1 MKKRFGIT
9 IWKAILLIVGAVVL
23 FAAGYVLRGLQAP
36 QQGAGVQQ
44 VAKTI
49 WTCSMH
55 PQVRE
60 EKPGLCDFCA
70 MDLIPLDPDAGSG
83 QPRMITFSE
92 QAVKLMEIQT
102 QLVERKELS
111 HQVRLVGKI
120 ALDETQTKTI
130 TAWVPGRIDRLFV
143 DYTGI
148 AVRPG
153 DHMVEL
159 YSPDLIT
166 AQAEFLQSL
175 KSAEG
180 LDESSELVANSIRQT
195 LRAAREKLALL
206 GLTAQQIADIEK
218 AGTPL
223 DRLTIYAPMGGIVID
238 KKATEGTYVK
248 TGTPIYTIADLSKL
262 WVLLD
267 AYESDLPWIQYGQT
281 LQFSTPSLPGE
292 VFTGR
297 ISFISPVL
305 NDRTRSVKVRA
316 VVDNPDG
323 MLKPNMLVS
332 AFVDTPVSEQGP
344 AIATDLAGKW
354 ICPMHGEIVKDKTG
368 ICDICQMDLVAAET
382 LGLPSK
388 TDDTLPLAVPA
399 SAVLITGRALD
410 KAVVYVQIEG
420 ADMPSFLG
428 KEVSL
433 GPRAGDYY
441 IVKDGLMAGER
452 VVINGNFKIDSE
464 MQIQA
469 RPSMMTSSGEAETSI
484 TAKLGEQ
491 TLCPVMDNPI
501 NKDVFVEYRG
511 KKVYFCCSGCDDT
524 FLADPETYLPKLPQF
539 QQTLCP
545 VMDNPINKDVFI
557 EYEGKKVYFCCP
569 GCDDAFLKEP
579 EKYLNKLPQFDQAE
593 TKNEHTGHNH

>member
-1 MKKRFGIT
+1 MKKRYGKCVWT
-9 IWKAILLIVGAVVL
+9 IILLIIAAVVF
-23 FAAGYVLRGLQAP
+23 FAGGYMLRGLRAP
-36 QQGAGVQQ
+36 QQGAGAQQ
-44 VAKTI
+44 AAKTI

-70 MDLIPLDPDAGSG
+70 MDLIPLDPDAGG
-83 QPRMITFSE
+83 GEPRMITFSE
-92 QAVKLMEIQT
+92 QAIKLMEIQT
-102 QLVERKELS
+102 RLVERKALS

-148 AVRPG
+148 TVRAG
-153 DHMVEL
+153 DHMVEV

-166 AQAEFLQSL
+166 AQAEFLQSI

-180 LDESSELVANSIRQT
+180 LDGSSELVANSIRQT
-195 LRAAREKLALL
+195 VQAAREKLGLL
-206 GLTAQQIADIEK
+206 GLTEQQITDIEK

-281 LQFSTPSLPGE
+281 IQFSTPSLPGE
-292 VFTGR
+292 VFTG
-297 ISFISPVL
+297 
-305 NDRTRSVKVRA
+305 
-316 VVDNPDG
+316 

-332 AFVDTPVSEQGP
+332 AFVETPVSEQGP
-344 AIATDLAGKW
+344 AIATDLAGQW
-354 ICPMHGEIVKDKTG
+354 ICPMHGEIVKDKAGT
-368 ICDICQMDLVAAET
+368 CDICQMDLVAAET
-382 LGLPSK
+382 LDLISK

-410 KAVVYVQIEG
+410 KAVVYVEVEG
-420 ADMPSFLG
+420 TDKPTFIG

-441 IVKDGLMAGER
+441 IVKDGLMEGER
-452 VVINGNFKIDSE
+452 VVTNGNFKIDSE

-469 RPSMMTSSGEAETSI
+469 KPSMMTSSGEPEKT
-484 TAKLGEQ
+484 TAAKPGEQ

-501 NKDVFVEYRG
+501 NKDVFVEY
-511 KKVYFCCSGCDDT
+511 K
-524 FLADPETYLPKLPQF
+524 
-539 QQTLCP
+539 
-545 VMDNPINKDVFI
+545 
-557 EYEGKKVYFCCP
+557 GKKVYFCCP

-579 EKYLNKLPQFDQAE
+579 EKYLDKLPQF
-593 TKNEHTGHNH
+593 K

>member
-1 MKKRFGIT
+1 MKKRYGKCVWT
-9 IWKAILLIVGAVVL
+9 VVLLIIAAVVF
-23 FAAGYVLRGLQAP
+23 FAGGYVLRGLRAP
-36 QQGAGVQQ
+36 QQSAGVQQ
-44 VAKTI
+44 AAKTI

-70 MDLIPLDPDAGSG
+70 MDLIPLDPDAGDG
-83 QPRMITFSE
+83 EPRMITFSE

-102 QLVERKELS
+102 QLVERKALS
-111 HQVRLVGKI
+111 HQVRVVGKI
-120 ALDETQTKTI
+120 AVDETQTKTI

-148 AVRPG
+148 TVRAG
-153 DHMVEL
+153 DHMVEV

-166 AQAEFLQSL
+166 AQAEFLQSI

-180 LDESSELVANSIRQT
+180 LDGSSELVANSIRQT
-195 LRAAREKLALL
+195 VQAAREKLALL
-206 GLTAQQIADIEK
+206 GLTEQQITDIEK

-248 TGTPIYTIADLSKL
+248 TGTPIYTIANLSKL

-267 AYESDLPWIQYGQT
+267 AYESDLPWIQYGQSV
-281 LQFSTPSLPGE
+281 QFSTPSLPGE

-316 VVDNPDG
+316 VVDNPGG

-332 AFVDTPVSEQGP
+332 AFVETPVSEQGP
-344 AIATDLAGKW
+344 AIATDLAGQW
-354 ICPMHGEIVKDKTG
+354 ICPMHGEIVKDKAGT
-368 ICDICQMDLVAAET
+368 CDICQMDLVAAET
-382 LGLPSK
+382 LGLAK
-388 TDDTLPLAVPA
+388 EADDSLPLVVPA

-410 KAVVYVQIEG
+410 KAVAYVQVEG
-420 ADMPSFLG
+420 ADKPTFLG
-428 KEVSL
+428 KEISL

-441 IVKDGLMAGER
+441 IVKDGLMEGER
-452 VVINGNFKIDSE
+452 VVTNGNFKIDSE

-469 RPSMMTSSGEAETSI
+469 RPSMMTSSGETEKAVA
-484 TAKLGEQ
+484 AKPGEQ

-511 KKVYFCCSGCDDT
+511 KKVYFCCPGCDET
-524 FLADPETYLPKLPQF
+524 FLAEPEKYLSKLPQF
-539 QQTLCP
+539 Q
-545 VMDNPINKDVFI
+545 
-557 EYEGKKVYFCCP
+557 
-569 GCDDAFLKEP
+569 
-579 EKYLNKLPQFDQAE
+579 QAE
-593 TKNEHTGHNH
+593 TKNEHAGHKH